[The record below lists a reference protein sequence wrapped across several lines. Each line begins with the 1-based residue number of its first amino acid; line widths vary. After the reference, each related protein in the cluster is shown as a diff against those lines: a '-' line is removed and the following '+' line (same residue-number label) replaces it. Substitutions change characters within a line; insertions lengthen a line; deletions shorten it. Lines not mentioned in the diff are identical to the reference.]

1 MQRAMMTTIEMFKN
15 HPNKEKIRFVV
26 IPVVREV
33 LHTINDM
40 CMDVNEM
47 IKKYGHGS
55 KAAQGLKFDFSALFT
70 FGVPELW

>member
-1 MQRAMMTTIEMFKN
+1 MFKN

-47 IKKYGHGS
+47 IKKYGHGA
-55 KAAQGLKFDFSALFT
+55 KAA
-70 FGVPELW
+70 